1 MAVRGLADARGPHL
15 LTLTSQLNLTSGH
28 LRPKAGADAVFEQAR
43 SVPHDDLGVEHATL
57 QCEPASGGAE
67 DCPGRPHGVGN
78 EC

>member
-1 MAVRGLADARGPHL
+1 
-15 LTLTSQLNLTSGH
+15 
-28 LRPKAGADAVFEQAR
+28 VFEQAR